1 MTTLIV
7 VRHGQSESNLAQ
19 IFAGQTETSLTELG
33 RAQAEDT
40 ARFLDGAAI
49 DKIYASD
56 LLRAMDTARPTAER
70 HGLEIIP
77 RAGLREIN
85 AGLWEGNP
93 YTVLMER
100 FGESYSLWCN
110 DVGRAHP
117 EGGESVKELAARVY
131 AEIDR
136 ILAENRGKTVAIFT
150 HATPVR
156 MLACR
161 WFGIP
166 VEEAAQV
173 RFCTNASVSIVE
185 YRENGD
191 FHRVVRYGYDQHLKN
206 VTEFPKGLV

>member
-19 IFAGQTETSLTELG
+19 IFAGQTETALTELG
-33 RAQAEDT
+33 RAQAEET

-56 LLRAMDTARPTAER
+56 LSRAMNTARPTAKR
-70 HGLEIIP
+70 HGLDIVP
-77 RAGLREIN
+77 CASLREIN
-85 AGLWEGNP
+85 AGLWEGKAYLELIEQYP
-93 YTVLMER
+93 EYAKWR
-100 FGESYSLWCN
+100 N
-110 DVGRAHP
+110 DIGRAHP
-117 EGGESVKELAARVY
+117 DGGESVRELAARVY

-173 RFCTNASVSIVE
+173 PFCANASVSIAE
-185 YRENGD
+185 YQESGE
-191 FHRVVRYGYDQHLKN
+191 FHRLVHYGYKDHLTN
-206 VTEFPKGLV
+206 ATEVPKGIV